1 MKVILT
7 KDIEGLGNEG
17 DIIIVKPWF
26 GRNFLLPKGLAVNF
40 SSNQLTKI
48 ENELKQQERKIE
60 REKDSLS
67 QILNQLSSLE
77 VSIKAK
83 SEDNE
88 KLFGSVTKA
97 DIEQLLL
104 QNNIKIDKKYID
116 LKSPIKTL
124 GLHEID
130 VKFNSELS
138 GSFKVN
144 IEKEED

>member
-17 DIIIVKPWF
+17 DIIIVKPGF
-26 GRNFLLPKGLAVNF
+26 ARNFLLPKGLAVNF

-88 KLFGSVTKA
+88 KLFGSVTKG
-97 DIEQLLL
+97 DFEQLLL
-104 QNNIKIDKKYID
+104 QNNMKVDKKYID

>member
-17 DIIIVKPWF
+17 DIIIVKPGF
-26 GRNFLLPKGLAVNF
+26 ARNFLLPKGLAINF

-48 ENELKQQERKIE
+48 ENKLKQQERKIE
-60 REKDSLS
+60 REKEGLS
-67 QILNQLSSLE
+67 EILNQLSSLE

>member
-1 MKVILT
+1 M
-7 KDIEGLGNEG
+7 KDIENLGNEG
-17 DIIIVKPWF
+17 DIISVKPGF
-26 GRNFLLPKGLAVNF
+26 ARNFLLPKGLAINF
-40 SSNQLTKI
+40 SSHQLTKI
-48 ENELKQQERKIE
+48 ENQLKQQERKIE
-60 REKDSLS
+60 REKESLS
-67 QILNQLSSLE
+67 DILNQISGLE

-88 KLFGSVTKA
+88 RLFGSVTKT

-104 QNNIKIDKKYID
+104 EHNIQINKKYID
-116 LKSPIKTL
+116 LKSPLKTL
-124 GLHEID
+124 GLHEVE

>member
-1 MKVILT
+1 MKVILM
-7 KDIEGLGNEG
+7 KDIENLGNEG
-17 DIIIVKPWF
+17 DIISVKPGF
-26 GRNFLLPKGLAVNF
+26 ARNFLLPKGLAINF
-40 SSNQLTKI
+40 SSHQLTKI
-48 ENELKQQERKIE
+48 ENQLKQQEHKIE
-60 REKDSLS
+60 REKESLS
-67 QILNQLSSLE
+67 DILNQISGLE

-88 KLFGSVTKA
+88 RLFGSVTKA

-104 QNNIKIDKKYID
+104 EHNIQINKKYID
-116 LKSPIKTL
+116 LKSPLKTL
-124 GLHEID
+124 GLHEVG

>member
-7 KDIEGLGNEG
+7 KDIENLGNEG
-17 DIIIVKPWF
+17 DVISVKPGF
-26 GRNFLLPKGLAVNF
+26 ARNFLLPKGLAINF

-48 ENELKQQERKIE
+48 ENQLKQQERKIE
-60 REKDSLS
+60 REKENLS
-67 QILNQLSSLE
+67 DILNQISGLE

-88 KLFGSVTKA
+88 RLFGSVTKT

-104 QNNIKIDKKYID
+104 EHNIQINKKYID
-116 LKSPIKTL
+116 LKSPLKTL
-124 GLHEID
+124 GLHEVE

>member
-7 KDIEGLGNEG
+7 KDIENLGNEG
-17 DIIIVKPWF
+17 DVISVKPGF
-26 GRNFLLPKGLAVNF
+26 ARNFLLPKGLAINF
-40 SSNQLTKI
+40 SSHQLTKI
-48 ENELKQQERKIE
+48 ENQLKQQERKIE
-60 REKDSLS
+60 REKESLS
-67 QILNQLSSLE
+67 DILNQISGLE

-88 KLFGSVTKA
+88 RLFGSVTKT

-104 QNNIKIDKKYID
+104 ERNIQINKKYID
-116 LKSPIKTL
+116 LKSPLKTL
-124 GLHEID
+124 GLHEVK

-144 IEKEED
+144 IEKKED

>member
-7 KDIEGLGNEG
+7 KDIENLGNEG
-17 DIIIVKPWF
+17 DIISVKPGF
-26 GRNFLLPKGLAVNF
+26 ARNFLLPKGLAINF
-40 SSNQLTKI
+40 SSHQLTKI
-48 ENELKQQERKIE
+48 ENQLKQQERKIE
-60 REKDSLS
+60 REKESLS
-67 QILNQLSSLE
+67 DILNQISGLE

-88 KLFGSVTKA
+88 RLFGSVTKT

-104 QNNIKIDKKYID
+104 EHNIQINKKYID
-116 LKSPIKTL
+116 LKSPLKTL
-124 GLHEID
+124 GLHEVE

>member
-17 DIIIVKPWF
+17 DIIIVKPGF
-26 GRNFLLPKGLAVNF
+26 ARNFLLPKGLAVNF

-60 REKDSLS
+60 REKEGLS

-144 IEKEED
+144 IEKEVA

>member
-1 MKVILT
+1 M
-7 KDIEGLGNEG
+7 KDIENLGNEG
-17 DIIIVKPWF
+17 DIISVKPGF
-26 GRNFLLPKGLAVNF
+26 ARNFLLPKGLAINF
-40 SSNQLTKI
+40 SSHQLTKI
-48 ENELKQQERKIE
+48 ENQLKQQERKIE
-60 REKDSLS
+60 REKENLS
-67 QILNQLSSLE
+67 DILNQISGLE

-88 KLFGSVTKA
+88 RLFGSVTKT

-104 QNNIKIDKKYID
+104 EHNIQINKKYID
-116 LKSPIKTL
+116 LKSPLKTL
-124 GLHEID
+124 GLHEVE

>member
-1 MKVILT
+1 MKVILI
-7 KDIEGLGNEG
+7 KDIENLGNEG
-17 DIIIVKPWF
+17 DIISVKPGF
-26 GRNFLLPKGLAVNF
+26 ARNFLLPKGLAINF
-40 SSNQLTKI
+40 SSHQLTKI
-48 ENELKQQERKIE
+48 ENQLKQQERKIE
-60 REKDSLS
+60 REKESLS
-67 QILNQLSSLE
+67 DILNQISGLE

-88 KLFGSVTKA
+88 RLFGSVTKT

-104 QNNIKIDKKYID
+104 EHNIQINKKYID
-116 LKSPIKTL
+116 LKSPLKTL
-124 GLHEID
+124 GLHEVE

>member
-7 KDIEGLGNEG
+7 KDIENLGNEG
-17 DIIIVKPWF
+17 DVISVKPGF
-26 GRNFLLPKGLAVNF
+26 ARNFLLPKGLAINF

-48 ENELKQQERKIE
+48 ENQLKQQERKIE
-60 REKDSLS
+60 REKESLS
-67 QILNQLSSLE
+67 DILNQISGLE

-88 KLFGSVTKA
+88 RLFGSVTKT

-104 QNNIKIDKKYID
+104 EHNIQINKKYID
-116 LKSPIKTL
+116 LKSPLKTL
-124 GLHEID
+124 GLHEVE

>member
-17 DIIIVKPWF
+17 DIIIVKPGF
-26 GRNFLLPKGLAVNF
+26 ARNFLLPKGLAVNF

-60 REKDSLS
+60 REKDGLS

-77 VSIKAK
+77 VSIKSK
-83 SEDNE
+83 SEYNE

>member
-17 DIIIVKPWF
+17 DIIVVKPGF
-26 GRNFLLPKGLAVNF
+26 ARNFLLPKGLAVNF

-60 REKDSLS
+60 REKEGLS

>member
-17 DIIIVKPWF
+17 DIIIVKPGF
-26 GRNFLLPKGLAVNF
+26 ARNFLLPKGLAVNF

-144 IEKEED
+144 IEKEEA

>member
-17 DIIIVKPWF
+17 DIIIVKPGF
-26 GRNFLLPKGLAVNF
+26 ARNFLLPKGLAINF

-60 REKDSLS
+60 REKEGLS
-67 QILNQLSSLE
+67 EILNQLSSL
-77 VSIKAK
+77 
-83 SEDNE
+83 EDNE

-124 GLHEID
+124 GLHEIG

>member
-17 DIIIVKPWF
+17 DIIVVKPGF
-26 GRNFLLPKGLAVNF
+26 ARNFLLPKGLAINF

-60 REKDSLS
+60 REKEDLS
-67 QILNQLSSLE
+67 HILNQISSLE

-83 SEDNE
+83 SEDNK

-130 VKFNSELS
+130 IKFNSELS

>member
-17 DIIIVKPWF
+17 DIIIVKPGF
-26 GRNFLLPKGLAVNF
+26 ARNFLLPKGLAINF

-60 REKDSLS
+60 REKEGLS
-67 QILNQLSSLE
+67 EILNQLSSLE

>member
-17 DIIIVKPWF
+17 DIIIVKPGF
-26 GRNFLLPKGLAVNF
+26 ARNFLLPKGLAVNF

-60 REKDSLS
+60 REKDGLS

-144 IEKEED
+144 IEKEEA